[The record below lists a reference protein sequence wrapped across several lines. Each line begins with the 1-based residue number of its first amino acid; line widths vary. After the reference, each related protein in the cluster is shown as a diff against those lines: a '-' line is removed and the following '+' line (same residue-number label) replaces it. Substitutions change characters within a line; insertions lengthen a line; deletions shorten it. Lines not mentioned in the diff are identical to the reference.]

1 MQKGKSHKRRS
12 RVCPRIYPGDPS
24 RQQPHSIL
32 CDVLTT
38 IPPPRQPHCRV
49 SCPPCTPTL
58 SPAPTQAW
66 RLHPPS
72 LRAELPPCYPQ
83 RHPTLHPSAP
93 SLPAPTLFI
102 AAARWAARRLCLEQ
116 VWGIGWLTDEP
127 RQLGEG
133 AGGSDSLSRA
143 GMCPGDRA
151 LPRRR
156 GWGPVLPASSAQP
169 LQPGVNGHQCPGGPS
184 PSTDGQRRTLL
195 ISQVLGEERGAL
207 ASQPPHLTCTG
218 PSLTPRTPPVPMPL
232 PAATDEPWRTRADHS
247 LPTLHQ

>member
-93 SLPAPTLFI
+93 LLPAPTLFI
-102 AAARWAARRLCLEQ
+102 AAARWAARRLCPEQ

-151 LPRRR
+151 LPRR
-156 GWGPVLPASSAQP
+156 PSSPRAQQAQGVC
-169 LQPGVNGHQCPGGPS
+169 LQQCG
-184 PSTDGQRRTLL
+184 T
-195 ISQVLGEERGAL
+195 
-207 ASQPPHLTCTG
+207 
-218 PSLTPRTPPVPMPL
+218 
-232 PAATDEPWRTRADHS
+232 
-247 LPTLHQ
+247 